1 MNETF
6 QNAPLVE
13 IVAEL
18 RWQIPQ
24 LAGADQK
31 TGNRV
36 QLPFVEA
43 SDEMTALFHRTTTAV
58 GKHGFDRLEQLGSPS
73 SSMPVLLP
81 QMIYRYRRTD
91 EEPVLAQ
98 VGPGMF
104 SVNALPPYKSW
115 REFRPHLEGG
125 IEGLLE
131 ALTDTPEL
139 TASLRYID
147 AFRHDL
153 TSGHDAKAFATEVLG
168 FRLDLPPTLRKRL
181 TENAQA
187 RMSFQVALPI
197 PGMSMTITVSDG
209 QLGKVPA
216 VLMNTDV
223 RIESVLPSDKQAILS
238 ALDQAHDLIHGTFV
252 DMTQSIRDR
261 LESIPSGGNA

>member
-18 RWQIPQ
+18 RWQIPK
-24 LAGADQK
+24 LAAADQAGK
-31 TGNRV
+31 PI
-36 QLPFVEA
+36 QLPIVLA
-43 SDEMTALFHRTTTAV
+43 DDAMTALFHRTTSAV
-58 GKHGFDRLEQLGSPS
+58 GKHGFDRLEQLFPRG

-81 QMIYRYRRTD
+81 QMMYRYRRTD
-91 EEPVLAQ
+91 DVPVLAQ

-115 REFRPHLEGG
+115 KEFHPYLEGG
-125 IEGLLE
+125 VDSLLE

-139 TASLRYID
+139 TASLSYID
-147 AFRHDL
+147 AFKHDL
-153 TSGHDAKAFATEVLG
+153 TSNRDAKAFATEVLG
-168 FRLDLPPTLRKRL
+168 FRLGLPPSLQVRL
-181 TENAQA
+181 AEGSQA
-187 RMSFQVALPI
+187 RMSFQVALPV

-209 QLGKVPA
+209 QLGPDSA

-223 RIESVLPSDKQAILS
+223 RIENVLPSDKQAILS
-238 ALDQAHDLIHGTFV
+238 ALDSAHDLIHGTFV
-252 DMTQSIRDR
+252 DMTQSIQDK
-261 LESIPSGGNA
+261 LQSVPVGGSA